1 MSTFNFD
8 PELLFRRR
16 RPRVVRSPR
25 YTRFRKI
32 ALIVLAVIVVL
43 VIVALALAQLRVN
56 FLYLSSL
63 GHSNVFW
70 TPLIA
75 QVVLFLIGLIITGGL
90 VGASVPFWAR
100 AIRGI
105 DALSG
110 RVTFWTGIAIAI
122 LAGIGGGAHLAGS
135 WQDVL
140 LFLHGHAFGATDPV
154 FHMDYGFFV
163 FTLPVIDAFAAMLW
177 GGVVVGFLGALAVV
191 GVALM
196 VIHAP
201 NELDVQLHPAKGMSA
216 DDALRIGTRHAGV
229 ALIGIFIMAAL
240 GAHFG
245 VYHLATE
252 SNSQYSFVGP
262 NATDLNV
269 LIPVLSA
276 LQWIA
281 LIFAV
286 ATGALLLRTSRRRP
300 TWGTVAW
307 MGGVLGGWL
316 VLAGAL
322 TSIPEAVYTATA
334 VNPNAE
340 QAQAKSIDN
349 YLTSSRYAW
358 GLEATATQAT
368 ATTPSSSPSVVDKPF
383 NTVESPILTTDLGA
397 DPTTLENIRVQDPT
411 QLPAVLN
418 QLDRTRSYQTFDNNV
433 TIDRYPNASGQET
446 EVMIGVREIAEG
458 DIPNSNFV
466 NDTFVYT
473 HGYGITAV
481 SVNQVGDEG
490 EPNILDGK
498 EPLQQVD
505 TTAPPALSFGA
516 TGSGN
521 TAGNPEIYCGEQ
533 TTQPVVVNS
542 KALEFNYPS
551 TPDAYIHAGPG
562 MAGFTINNPIDKL
575 ATSIAEFGGL
585 NLFLSNIPN
594 SQSEVLMNRTVDQ
607 RIQSI
612 APFLTVDSDPYIV
625 ADPQTDD
632 LMWIAD
638 AYVETGNFPESD
650 NVSGISYQRNAVKAV
665 VDARTCA
672 VTLYAVDMNEP
683 LTAAWNGIYP
693 GLLHPISQMPSVLVQ
708 HLRYPEDL
716 FSNQVKV
723 YAQVHVDEEGCG
735 VPGGV
740 CLPVSNPQVAS
751 DFFSKNDF
759 YSPSQGLQPDGT
771 VVTTT
776 PQYVELTLPG
786 SSAPEFV
793 LMQTFSPYQ
802 SGSGGQA
809 TNMTAWLAAESDYT
823 TTDHPPLVAVP
834 LGNNTNVRGP
844 YQFDNNSNTDPT
856 ISEERT
862 LVGQSGSQVYLGNVI
877 VLPFNDDSFLFVRP
891 FYVLP
896 NQASGVSFPQLRFVI
911 VGTQNSVAM
920 GTSLSAAIATLY
932 NVTTLPV
939 GLAPPTTT
947 APASPEATPVASP
960 GASPTP
966 TASPSASSPSGAYTS
981 QELLLITDL
990 VTQEANLK
998 ADYASGNL
1006 SAAGQAQAAI
1016 NADITQLDQL
1026 LTSGGVPL
1034 PTPTATPAGATPTPS
1049 P

>member
-32 ALIVLAVIVVL
+32 ALIVIAVIVVL
-43 VIVALALAQLRVN
+43 VIVALVLAQLRVN
-56 FLYLSSL
+56 YLYLSSL
-63 GHSNVFW
+63 GHTNVFW

-75 QVVLFLIGLIITGGL
+75 QVVLFLIGLVITGGL

-100 AIRGI
+100 AVRGI
-105 DALSG
+105 DALAG
-110 RVTFWTGIAIAI
+110 RITFWTGIAIAV

-140 LFLHGHAFGATDPV
+140 LFIHGHAFGATDPV

-163 FTLPVIDAFAAMLW
+163 FTLPVIDSFSALLW
-177 GGVVVGFLGALAVV
+177 GGAVIGLLGAIAVV
-191 GVALM
+191 CVALM

-201 NELDVQLHPAKGMSA
+201 DELDVQLHPAKGMSA

-229 ALIGIFIMAAL
+229 ALIGIFIMAGL

-252 SNSQYSFVGP
+252 QNSQYAFVGP

-281 LIFAV
+281 LVFAV
-286 ATGALLLRTSRRRP
+286 AIGAILVRRSRRRP

-307 MGGVLGGWL
+307 MGGLLGGWL
-316 VLAGAL
+316 VVAGAL
-322 TSIPEAVYTATA
+322 TIIPEAVYTATA

-358 GLEATATQAT
+358 GLETTGSQA
-368 ATTPSSSPSVVDKPF
+368 SVVDEPF
-383 NTVESPILTTDLGA
+383 KTVVSPTLTGDLAA
-397 DPTTLENIRVQDPT
+397 DPGTLANIRVQDPT

-418 QLDRTRSYQTFDNNV
+418 QVDRTRSYQTFDNV

-446 EVMIGVREIAEG
+446 EVMIGAREIAEG

-481 SVNQVGDEG
+481 SVSQVGAEG
-490 EPNILDGK
+490 EPDILDGK
-498 EPLQQVD
+498 EPLQQVGS
-505 TTAPPALSFGA
+505 TAPPALSFGA
-516 TGSGN
+516 TGDA

-533 TTQPVVVNS
+533 TSQPVVVNTNQ
-542 KALEFNYPS
+542 LEFNYPS
-551 TPDAYIHAGPG
+551 TPDAYIHAGTG

-575 ATSIAEFGGL
+575 ATSITEFGGL
-585 NLFLSNIPN
+585 NLFLSTLPN
-594 SQSEVLMNRTVDQ
+594 SQSVVLINRTIDQ

-638 AYVETGNFPESD
+638 AYVETGSFPESD

-665 VDARTCA
+665 INARTCA
-672 VTLYAVDMNEP
+672 VTLYAVDMSEP
-683 LTAAWNGIYP
+683 LTAAWSGIYP
-693 GLLHPISQMPSVLVQ
+693 GLLHPISQMPSFLVQ

-723 YAQVHVDEEGCG
+723 YAQVHVDDT
-735 VPGGV
+735 
-740 CLPVSNPQVAS
+740 LPVSNPQVAA
-751 DFFSKNDF
+751 DFFAKNDF

-786 SSAPEFV
+786 NPTPQFV

-809 TNMTAWLAAESDYT
+809 SNMTAWLAAESDYT

-920 GTSLSAAIATLY
+920 GTSLSSAIATLY
-932 NVTTLPV
+932 NVTTLPT
-939 GLAPPTTT
+939 GLAPPGTT
-947 APASPEATPVASP
+947 AAASPEATPVASP

-966 TASPSASSPSGAYTS
+966 TASPSVSPPAGGYTS
-981 QELLLITDL
+981 PELAIISDL
-990 VTQEANLK
+990 VTQEASLK

-1016 NADITQLDQL
+1016 NSDISQLEL
-1026 LTSGGVPL
+1026 LLAAGGVSL
-1034 PTPTATPAGATPTPS
+1034 PTPSVTPAAASPTPS

>member
-1 MSTFNFD
+1 VSTFNFD
-8 PELLFRRR
+8 PQLLFQRR
-16 RPRVVRSPR
+16 RPRVVRTPR

-32 ALIVLAVIVVL
+32 ALIVIAVIVVL
-43 VIVALALAQLRVN
+43 VVVALALAQLRVN
-56 FLYLSSL
+56 YLYLSSL

-75 QVVLFLIGLIITGGL
+75 QVILFLIGLVITGGL
-90 VGASVPFWAR
+90 VGLSVPFWTR
-100 AIRGI
+100 AVRGV
-105 DALSG
+105 DALAG
-110 RVTFWTGIAIAI
+110 RITFWSGIAIAV

-140 LFLHGHAFGATDPV
+140 LFIHGHAFGATDPV

-163 FTLPVIDAFAAMLW
+163 FTLPVIDSISALLW
-177 GGVVVGFLGALAVV
+177 GGAVLGLLGALAVV
-191 GVALM
+191 AVALL

-201 NELDVQLHPAKGMSA
+201 DELDVQLHPAKGMSA
-216 DDALRIGTRHAGV
+216 DDALRIGTLHAGV
-229 ALIGIFIMAAL
+229 ALVGILVLAAL

-269 LIPVLSA
+269 LIPVLTA

-281 LIFAV
+281 LVFAV
-286 ATGALLLRTSRRRP
+286 AVGAILVRRSRRRP

-307 MGGVLGGWL
+307 MGGLLGGWL

-322 TSIPEAVYTATA
+322 TIIPEAVYTATA

-340 QAQAKSIDN
+340 QAQAKSIDD

-358 GLEATATQAT
+358 GLEPTGSQA
-368 ATTPSSSPSVVDKPF
+368 SVVDKPF
-383 NTVESPILTTDLGA
+383 NSVVTPTLTGDLAA
-397 DPTTLENIRVQDPT
+397 DPGTLANIRVQDPT

-418 QLDRTRSYQTFDNNV
+418 QVDRTRSYQTFDNNV

-446 EVMIGVREIAEG
+446 EVMIGVREISEG

-466 NDTFVYT
+466 NNTFVYT

-481 SVNQVGDEG
+481 SVSQVGAEG
-490 EPNILDGK
+490 EPDILDGK
-498 EPLQQVD
+498 EPLQKVAAS
-505 TTAPPALSFGA
+505 APPALDFDG
-516 TGSGN
+516 TGGS
-521 TAGNPEIYCGEQ
+521 PEVYCGEQ
-533 TTQPVVVNS
+533 TSQPVVVNTNQ
-542 KALEFNYPS
+542 LEFNYPS
-551 TPDAYIHAGPG
+551 TPDAYIHAGTG

-575 ATSIAEFGGL
+575 ATSITEFGGL

-594 SQSEVLMNRTVDQ
+594 SQSMVLMNRTVDQ

-625 ADPQTDD
+625 ADPQTGD

-650 NVSGISYQRNAVKAV
+650 NVNGISYQRNAVKAV
-665 VDARTCA
+665 VNARTCA

-693 GLLHPISQMPSVLVQ
+693 GLLHPISQMPSFLVQ

-723 YAQVHVDEEGCG
+723 YAQVHVDDT
-735 VPGGV
+735 
-740 CLPVSNPQVAS
+740 LPVSNPQVAA
-751 DFFSKNDF
+751 DFFAKNDF
-759 YSPSQGLQPDGT
+759 YSASQGLQPDGT

-786 SSAPEFV
+786 NPSPQFV

-809 TNMTAWLAAESDYT
+809 SNMTAWLAAESDYT

-920 GTSLSAAIATLY
+920 GMSLSTAIATLY
-932 NVTTLPV
+932 NVTTLPA
-939 GLAPPTTT
+939 GLAPPGAT

-966 TASPSASSPSGAYTS
+966 TASPSVSAPAGGYTP
-981 QELLLITDL
+981 QELAIISDL

-1016 NADITQLDQL
+1016 NSDISQLEL
-1026 LTSGGVPL
+1026 LLAAGGVSL
-1034 PTPTATPAGATPTPS
+1034 PTPSATPAAASPTPS

>member
-1 MSTFNFD
+1 MSFNFD

-32 ALIVLAVIVVL
+32 ALIVVAVIVVL

-56 FLYLSSL
+56 YLYLSSL
-63 GHSNVFW
+63 GHTNVFW

-75 QVVLFLIGLIITGGL
+75 QVVLFLIGLVITGGL

-100 AIRGI
+100 AVRGI
-105 DALSG
+105 DALAG
-110 RVTFWTGIAIAI
+110 RVTFWAGIAIAV

-140 LFLHGHAFGATDPV
+140 LFIHGHAFGATDPV

-163 FTLPVIDAFAAMLW
+163 FTLPVIDSIVAMLW
-177 GGVVVGFLGALAVV
+177 GGVIVGFLGAIAVV

-201 NELDVQLHPAKGMSA
+201 DELDVQLHPAKGMSA

-245 VYHLATE
+245 AYHLATE
-252 SNSQYSFVGP
+252 QNPQYSFVGP
-262 NATDLNV
+262 NASDLNV
-269 LIPVLSA
+269 LIPVLGA
-276 LQWIA
+276 LQVIA
-281 LIFAV
+281 LIFAI
-286 ATGALLLRTSRRRP
+286 ATGALLIRRSRRRP

-307 MGGVLGGWL
+307 MGGLLGGWL

-322 TSIPEAVYTATA
+322 TIIPEAVYTATA

-358 GLEATATQAT
+358 GLEATGST
-368 ATTPSSSPSVVDKPF
+368 PSVVNTPF
-383 NTVESPILTTDLGA
+383 KTVVSPTLTGDLAA
-397 DPTTLENIRVQDPT
+397 DPGTLANIRVQDPT

-418 QLDRTRSYQTFDNNV
+418 QVDRTRSYQTFDNV
-433 TIDRYPNASGQET
+433 AIDRYPNASGQET
-446 EVMIGVREIAEG
+446 EVMIGAREISDS

-481 SVNQVGDEG
+481 SVNQIGAEG
-490 EPNILDGK
+490 EPDILDGK

-505 TTAPPALSFGA
+505 SSAPPALDFDG
-516 TGSGN
+516 TG
-521 TAGNPEIYCGEQ
+521 GNPEIYCGEQ
-533 TTQPVVVNS
+533 TKQPVVVNTNQ
-542 KALEFNYPS
+542 LEFNYPS
-551 TPDAYIHAGPG
+551 TPDAYIHAGTG

-575 ATSIAEFGGL
+575 ATSITEFGGL
-585 NLFLSNIPN
+585 NLFLSTLPN
-594 SQSEVLMNRTVDQ
+594 SQSVVLINRTIDQ

-625 ADPQTDD
+625 ADTQTGD
-632 LMWIAD
+632 LVWIAD
-638 AYVETGNFPESD
+638 AYVETGSFPESD
-650 NVSGISYQRNAVKAV
+650 NVSGTSYQRNAVKAV
-665 VDARTCA
+665 IDARTCA

-683 LTAAWNGIYP
+683 LTAAWSGIYP
-693 GLLHPISQMPSVLVQ
+693 GLLHPISQMPSFLVQ

-723 YAQVHVDEEGCG
+723 YAQVHVDDT
-735 VPGGV
+735 
-740 CLPVSNPQVAS
+740 LPVSNPQVAA
-751 DFFSKNDF
+751 DFFAKNDF

-786 SSAPEFV
+786 NPTPQFV
-793 LMQTFSPYQ
+793 LMETFSPYQ

-809 TNMTAWLAAESDYT
+809 SNMTAWLAAESDYT

-932 NVTTLPV
+932 NVTTLPT
-939 GLAPPTTT
+939 GLAPPGTT

-966 TASPSASSPSGAYTS
+966 TASPSVSPPAGGYTS
-981 QELLLITDL
+981 QELAIISGL

-1016 NADITQLDQL
+1016 NSDISQLEL
-1026 LTSGGVPL
+1026 LLAAGGVSL
-1034 PTPTATPAGATPTPS
+1034 PTPSVTPAAASPTPS

>member
-32 ALIVLAVIVVL
+32 ALIVIAVIVVL
-43 VIVALALAQLRVN
+43 VIVVFVLAQLRVN
-56 FLYLSSL
+56 YLYLSSL
-63 GHSNVFW
+63 GHTNVFW

-75 QVVLFLIGLIITGGL
+75 QVVLFLIGLVITGGL

-100 AIRGI
+100 AVRGI
-105 DALSG
+105 DALAG
-110 RVTFWTGIAIAI
+110 RITFWTGIAIAV

-140 LFLHGHAFGATDPV
+140 LFIHGHAFGATDPV

-163 FTLPVIDAFAAMLW
+163 FTLPVIDSFSALLW
-177 GGVVVGFLGALAVV
+177 GGAVIGLLGAIAVV
-191 GVALM
+191 CVALM

-201 NELDVQLHPAKGMSA
+201 DELDVQLHPAKGMSA

-229 ALIGIFIMAAL
+229 ALIGIFIMAGL

-252 SNSQYSFVGP
+252 QNSQYAFVGP

-281 LIFAV
+281 LVFAV
-286 ATGALLLRTSRRRP
+286 AIGAILVRRSRRRP

-307 MGGVLGGWL
+307 MGGLLGGWL
-316 VLAGAL
+316 VVAGAL
-322 TSIPEAVYTATA
+322 TIIPEAVYTATA

-358 GLEATATQAT
+358 GLETTGSQA
-368 ATTPSSSPSVVDKPF
+368 SVVDEPF
-383 NTVESPILTTDLGA
+383 KTVVSPTLTGDLAA
-397 DPTTLENIRVQDPT
+397 DPGTLANIRVQDPT

-418 QLDRTRSYQTFDNNV
+418 QVDRTRSYQTFDNV

-446 EVMIGVREIAEG
+446 EVMIGAREIAEG

-481 SVNQVGDEG
+481 SVSQVGAEG
-490 EPNILDGK
+490 EPDILDGK

-505 TTAPPALSFGA
+505 STAPPALSFGA
-516 TGSGN
+516 TGGA

-533 TTQPVVVNS
+533 TTQPVVVNTNQ
-542 KALEFNYPS
+542 LEFNYPS
-551 TPDAYIHAGPG
+551 TPDAYIHAGTG

-575 ATSIAEFGGL
+575 ATSITEFGGL
-585 NLFLSNIPN
+585 NLFLSTLPN
-594 SQSEVLMNRTVDQ
+594 SQSVVLINRTIDQ

-638 AYVETGNFPESD
+638 AYVETGSFPESD

-665 VDARTCA
+665 INARTCA
-672 VTLYAVDMNEP
+672 VTLYAVDMSEP
-683 LTAAWNGIYP
+683 LTAAWSSIYP
-693 GLLHPISQMPSVLVQ
+693 GLLHPISQMPSFLVQ

-723 YAQVHVDEEGCG
+723 YAQVHVDDT
-735 VPGGV
+735 
-740 CLPVSNPQVAS
+740 LPVSNPQVAA
-751 DFFSKNDF
+751 DFFAKNDF
-759 YSPSQGLQPDGT
+759 YTPSQGLQPDGT

-786 SSAPEFV
+786 NPTPQFV
-793 LMQTFSPYQ
+793 LMQAFSPYQ

-809 TNMTAWLAAESDYT
+809 SNMTAWLAAESDYT

-920 GTSLSAAIATLY
+920 GTSLSSAIATLY
-932 NVTTLPV
+932 NVTTLPT
-939 GLAPPTTT
+939 GLAPPGTT
-947 APASPEATPVASP
+947 AAASPEATPVASP

-966 TASPSASSPSGAYTS
+966 TASPSVSPPAGGYTS
-981 QELLLITDL
+981 QELAIISDL

-1016 NADITQLDQL
+1016 NSDISQLEL
-1026 LTSGGVPL
+1026 LLAAGGVSL
-1034 PTPTATPAGATPTPS
+1034 PTPSVTPAAASPTPS

>member
-32 ALIVLAVIVVL
+32 ALIVIAVIVVL
-43 VIVALALAQLRVN
+43 VIVAFALAQLRVN
-56 FLYLSSL
+56 YLYLSSL
-63 GHSNVFW
+63 GHTNVFW

-75 QVVLFLIGLIITGGL
+75 HVVLFLIGLVITGGL
-90 VGASVPFWAR
+90 VGASVPFWTR
-100 AIRGI
+100 AVRGI
-105 DALSG
+105 DALAG
-110 RVTFWTGIAIAI
+110 RITFWAGIAIAV

-140 LFLHGHAFGATDPV
+140 LFIHGHAFGATDPV

-163 FTLPVIDAFAAMLW
+163 FTLPVIDSFSALLW
-177 GGVVVGFLGALAVV
+177 GGAVV
-191 GVALM
+191 GLLGAIAVVCVALM

-201 NELDVQLHPAKGMSA
+201 DELDVQLHPAKGMSV

-229 ALIGIFIMAAL
+229 ALIGIFIMAGL

-252 SNSQYSFVGP
+252 SNSQYAFVGP

-269 LIPVLSA
+269 LIPVLGA

-281 LIFAV
+281 LAFAV
-286 ATGALLLRTSRRRP
+286 AIGALLVRTSRRRP

-316 VLAGAL
+316 VVAGAL
-322 TSIPEAVYTATA
+322 TIIPEAVYTATA

-358 GLEATATQAT
+358 GLETTGGQA
-368 ATTPSSSPSVVDKPF
+368 SVVDQPF
-383 NTVESPILTTDLGA
+383 KTVVSPTLTGDLAA
-397 DPTTLENIRVQDPT
+397 DPGTLANIRVQDPT

-418 QLDRTRSYQTFDNNV
+418 QVDRTRSYQTFDNV

-446 EVMIGVREIAEG
+446 EVMIGAREISDS

-466 NDTFVYT
+466 NNTFVYT

-481 SVNQVGDEG
+481 SVNQIGAEG
-490 EPNILDGK
+490 EPDILDGK

-505 TTAPPALSFGA
+505 ASAPPALDFNG
-516 TGSGN
+516 TG
-521 TAGNPEIYCGEQ
+521 GNPEIYCGEQ
-533 TTQPVVVNS
+533 TKQPVVVNTNQ
-542 KALEFNYPS
+542 LEFNYPS
-551 TPDAYIHAGPG
+551 TPDAYMHAGTG

-575 ATSIAEFGGL
+575 ATSITEFGGL
-585 NLFLSNIPN
+585 NLFLSTLPN
-594 SQSEVLMNRTVDQ
+594 SQSMVLINRTIDQ

-638 AYVETGNFPESD
+638 AYVETGSFPESD
-650 NVSGISYQRNAVKAV
+650 NINGISYQRNAVKAV
-665 VDARTCA
+665 IDARTCA

-683 LTAAWNGIYP
+683 LTAAWSGIYP
-693 GLLHPISQMPSVLVQ
+693 GLLHPISQMSSFLTQ

-723 YAQVHVDEEGCG
+723 YAQVHVDDT
-735 VPGGV
+735 
-740 CLPVSNPQVAS
+740 LPVSNPQVAA
-751 DFFSKNDF
+751 DFFAKNDF

-786 SSAPEFV
+786 NPTPQFV

-809 TNMTAWLAAESDYT
+809 SNMTAWLAAESDYT

-932 NVTTLPV
+932 NVTTLPT
-939 GLAPPTTT
+939 GLAPPGTT

-960 GASPTP
+960 GASPNP
-966 TASPSASSPSGAYTS
+966 TASPSASAPAGGYTA
-981 QELLLITDL
+981 QELAIISDL

-1016 NADITQLDQL
+1016 NSDISQLEL
-1026 LTSGGVPL
+1026 LLAAGGVSL
-1034 PTPTATPAGATPTPS
+1034 PTPSGTPAASPTPS

>member
-1 MSTFNFD
+1 VSSFNFD
-8 PELLFRRR
+8 PEVLFRRR

-25 YTRFRKI
+25 FTRIRKI
-32 ALIVLAVIVVL
+32 LLIVLAVIVVL
-43 VIVALALAQLRVN
+43 VIVALALMSLRVK

-75 QVVLFLIGLIITGGL
+75 QVVLFLIGLVLTGAL
-90 VGASVPFWAR
+90 VGVSVPFWAR
-100 AIRGI
+100 AVSAI
-105 DALSG
+105 DARAG
-110 RVTFWTGIAIAI
+110 RITFWVGVAIAV
-122 LAGIGGGAHLAGS
+122 LAGIGGGSHLAGE

-154 FHMDYGFFV
+154 FHMDYGFYV
-163 FTLPVIDAFAAMLW
+163 FTLPVIDGVSALLW
-177 GGVVVGFLGALAVV
+177 GAAVLGLLGAGAVV
-191 GVALM
+191 AVSLTI
-196 VIHAP
+196 IHAP
-201 NELDVQLHPAKGMSA
+201 EEIDVQLHPAAGKSV
-216 DDALRIGTRHAGV
+216 DDALRIGILHVGA
-229 ALIGIFIMAAL
+229 ALSAIFVLAAL
-240 GAHFG
+240 GAHFSI
-245 VYHLATE
+245 YHLATE

-269 LIPVLSA
+269 LIPVLTA
-276 LQWIA
+276 LQVIA
-281 LIFAV
+281 LLFA
-286 ATGALLLRTSRRRP
+286 AGTIALLVRRSRRRP
-300 TWGTVAW
+300 TWRTVAW
-307 MGGVLGGWL
+307 LGGLLGGWL

-322 TSIPEAVYTATA
+322 TSIPEAVYTAA
-334 VNPNAE
+334 SVNPNAE
-340 QAQAKSIDN
+340 SAQAKSIDN
-349 YLTSSRYAW
+349 YLSASRYAW
-358 GLEATATQAT
+358 DLQ
-368 ATTPSSSPSVVDKPF
+368 TTGSQPSVVNQPF
-383 NTVESPILTTDLGA
+383 KTVTTPTLNGDLAA
-397 DPTTLENIRVQDPT
+397 DPGTLANVRVQDPT

-418 QLDRTRSYQTFDNNV
+418 QLDRTRAYQTFDNNI

-446 EVMIGVREIAEG
+446 EVMVGVREIAEG

-533 TTQPVVVNS
+533 TTQPVVVNTNQ
-542 KALEFNYPS
+542 LEFNYPS
-551 TPDAYIHAGPG
+551 TPDAYIHAGAG

-776 PQYVELTLPG
+776 PPYVELTLPG

>member
-32 ALIVLAVIVVL
+32 ALIVIAVIVVL

-56 FLYLSSL
+56 YLYLSSL
-63 GHSNVFW
+63 GHTNVFW

-75 QVVLFLIGLIITGGL
+75 QVVLFLIGLVITGGL

-100 AIRGI
+100 AVRGI

-110 RVTFWTGIAIAI
+110 RITFWTGIAIAV

-140 LFLHGHAFGATDPV
+140 LFIHGHAFGATDPV

-163 FTLPVIDAFAAMLW
+163 FTLPVIDSFSALLW
-177 GGVVVGFLGALAVV
+177 GGAVIGLLGAIAVV
-191 GVALM
+191 CVALM

-201 NELDVQLHPAKGMSA
+201 DELDVQLHPVKGMSA

-229 ALIGIFIMAAL
+229 ALIGIFIMAGL

-252 SNSQYSFVGP
+252 QNSQYAFVGP

-281 LIFAV
+281 LVFAV
-286 ATGALLLRTSRRRP
+286 AIGAILVRRSRRRP

-307 MGGVLGGWL
+307 MGGLLGGWL
-316 VLAGAL
+316 VVAGAL
-322 TSIPEAVYTATA
+322 TIIPEAVYTATA

-358 GLEATATQAT
+358 GLETTGSQA
-368 ATTPSSSPSVVDKPF
+368 SVVDQPF
-383 NTVESPILTTDLGA
+383 KTVVSPTLTGDLAA
-397 DPTTLENIRVQDPT
+397 DPGTLANIRVQDPT

-418 QLDRTRSYQTFDNNV
+418 QVDRTRSYQTFDNV

-446 EVMIGVREIAEG
+446 EVMIGAREIADS

-481 SVNQVGDEG
+481 SVNQIGAEG
-490 EPNILDGK
+490 EPDILDGK

-505 TTAPPALSFGA
+505 STAPPALSFGA
-516 TGSGN
+516 TGGA

-533 TTQPVVVNS
+533 TTQPVVVNTNQ
-542 KALEFNYPS
+542 LEFNYPS
-551 TPDAYIHAGPG
+551 TPDAYIHAGTG

-575 ATSIAEFGGL
+575 ATSITEFGGL
-585 NLFLSNIPN
+585 NLFLSTLPN
-594 SQSEVLMNRTVDQ
+594 SQSVVLINRTIDQ

-638 AYVETGNFPESD
+638 AYVETGSFPESD

-665 VDARTCA
+665 IDARTCA

-683 LTAAWNGIYP
+683 LTAAWSGIYP

-708 HLRYPEDL
+708 HLRYPENL

-723 YAQVHVDEEGCG
+723 YAQVHVDDT
-735 VPGGV
+735 
-740 CLPVSNPQVAS
+740 LPVSNPQVAA
-751 DFFSKNDF
+751 DFFAKNDF

-786 SSAPEFV
+786 NPTPQFV

-809 TNMTAWLAAESDYT
+809 SNMTAWLAAESDYT

-920 GTSLSAAIATLY
+920 GTSLSSAIATLY
-932 NVTTLPV
+932 NVTTLPT
-939 GLAPPTTT
+939 GLAPPGTT
-947 APASPEATPVASP
+947 AAASPEATPVASP

-966 TASPSASSPSGAYTS
+966 TASPSVSPPAGGYTS
-981 QELLLITDL
+981 QELAIISDL

-1016 NADITQLDQL
+1016 NSDISQLEL
-1026 LTSGGVPL
+1026 LLAAGGVSL
-1034 PTPTATPAGATPTPS
+1034 PTPSGTPAASPTPS

>member
-32 ALIVLAVIVVL
+32 ALIVIAVIVVL
-43 VIVALALAQLRVN
+43 VIAAFALAQLRVN

-63 GHSNVFW
+63 GHTNVFW

-75 QVVLFLIGLIITGGL
+75 HVVLFLIGLVITGGL
-90 VGASVPFWAR
+90 VGASVPFWTR
-100 AIRGI
+100 AVRGI
-105 DALSG
+105 DALAG
-110 RVTFWTGIAIAI
+110 RITFWAGIAIAV
-122 LAGIGGGAHLAGS
+122 LAGIAGGAHLAGS

-140 LFLHGHAFGATDPV
+140 LFIHGHAFGATDPV

-163 FTLPVIDAFAAMLW
+163 FTLPVINSFSALLW
-177 GGVVVGFLGALAVV
+177 GGAVV
-191 GVALM
+191 GLLGAIAVVCVALM

-201 NELDVQLHPAKGMSA
+201 DELDVQLHPAKGMSV

-245 VYHLATE
+245 AYHLATE
-252 SNSQYSFVGP
+252 QNSQYAFVGP

-269 LIPVLSA
+269 LIPVLGA

-281 LIFAV
+281 LVFAV
-286 ATGALLLRTSRRRP
+286 AIGALLVRRSRRRP

-316 VLAGAL
+316 VVAGAL
-322 TSIPEAVYTATA
+322 TIIPEAVYTATA

-358 GLEATATQAT
+358 GLE
-368 ATTPSSSPSVVDKPF
+368 TTGSQPSVVDEPF
-383 NTVESPILTTDLGA
+383 KSVVTPTLTGDLAA
-397 DPTTLENIRVQDPT
+397 DPGTLANIRVQDPT

-418 QLDRTRSYQTFDNNV
+418 QVDRTRSYQTFDNNV
-433 TIDRYPNASGQET
+433 TIDRYPDASGQQT
-446 EVMIGVREIAEG
+446 EVMIGVREISEG
-458 DIPNSNFV
+458 DIPQSNFF

-481 SVNQVGDEG
+481 SVNQIGAEG

-505 TTAPPALSFGA
+505 SSAPPALDFDG
-516 TGSGN
+516 TG
-521 TAGNPEIYCGEQ
+521 GNPEIYCGEQ
-533 TTQPVVVNS
+533 TTQPVVVNT

-551 TPDAYIHAGPG
+551 TSDAYIHAGND

-575 ATSIAEFGGL
+575 ATSISEFGGL
-585 NLFLSNIPN
+585 NLFLSDQLN
-594 SQSEVLMNRTVDQ
+594 SQSEVLMNRTVDE

-625 ADPQTDD
+625 VDPDTGD

-638 AYVETGNFPESD
+638 AYVETGAFPEFD

-665 VDARTCA
+665 VNARTCA
-672 VTLYAVDMNEP
+672 VTLYAVDLQEP
-683 LTAAWNGIYP
+683 LTAAWSGIYP
-693 GLLHPISQMPSVLVQ
+693 GLLHPISQMPSFLVQ

-723 YAQVHVDEEGCG
+723 YAQVHVDSQ
-735 VPGGV
+735 
-740 CLPVSNPQVAS
+740 LPISNPQVAA
-751 DFFSKNDF
+751 DFFAKNDF

-786 SSAPEFV
+786 NPTPQFV

-809 TNMTAWLAAESDYT
+809 SNMTAWLAAESDYT
-823 TTDHPPLVAVP
+823 TTDHPQLVAVP

-856 ISEERT
+856 ISQQRT
-862 LVGQSGSQVYLGNVI
+862 LLGASGSQVVLGNVI

-896 NQASGVSFPQLRFVI
+896 NQSSGVSFPQLRYVI

-932 NVTTLPV
+932 NVTTLPT
-939 GLAPPTTT
+939 GLAPPGTT

-960 GASPTP
+960 GASPNP
-966 TASPSASSPSGAYTS
+966 TASPSASAPAGGYTA
-981 QELLLITDL
+981 QELAIISDL

-1016 NADITQLDQL
+1016 NSDISQLEL
-1026 LTSGGVPL
+1026 LLAAGGVSL
-1034 PTPTATPAGATPTPS
+1034 PTPSVTASPTPS

>member
-32 ALIVLAVIVVL
+32 ALIVIAVIVVL
-43 VIVALALAQLRVN
+43 VIVAFALAQLRVN
-56 FLYLSSL
+56 YLYLSSL
-63 GHSNVFW
+63 GHTNVFW

-75 QVVLFLIGLIITGGL
+75 HVVLFLIGLVITGGL
-90 VGASVPFWAR
+90 VGASVPFWTR
-100 AIRGI
+100 AVRGI
-105 DALSG
+105 DALAG
-110 RVTFWTGIAIAI
+110 RITFWAGIAIAV

-140 LFLHGHAFGATDPV
+140 LFIHGHAFGATDPV

-163 FTLPVIDAFAAMLW
+163 FTLPVIDSFSALLW
-177 GGVVVGFLGALAVV
+177 GGAVV
-191 GVALM
+191 GLLGAIAVVCVALM

-201 NELDVQLHPAKGMSA
+201 DELDVQLHPAKGMSV

-229 ALIGIFIMAAL
+229 ALIGIFIMAGL

-252 SNSQYSFVGP
+252 SNSQYAFVGP

-269 LIPVLSA
+269 LIPVLGA

-281 LIFAV
+281 LAFAV
-286 ATGALLLRTSRRRP
+286 AIGALLVRTSRRRP

-316 VLAGAL
+316 VVAGAL
-322 TSIPEAVYTATA
+322 TIIPEAVYTATA

-358 GLEATATQAT
+358 GLETTGGQA
-368 ATTPSSSPSVVDKPF
+368 SVVDQPF
-383 NTVESPILTTDLGA
+383 KTVVSPTLTGDLAA
-397 DPTTLENIRVQDPT
+397 DPGTLANIRVQDPT

-418 QLDRTRSYQTFDNNV
+418 QVDRTRSYQTFDNV

-446 EVMIGVREIAEG
+446 EVMIGAREISDS

-466 NDTFVYT
+466 NNTFVYT

-481 SVNQVGDEG
+481 SVNQIGAEG
-490 EPNILDGK
+490 EPDILDGK

-505 TTAPPALSFGA
+505 ASAPPALDFNG
-516 TGSGN
+516 TG
-521 TAGNPEIYCGEQ
+521 GNPEIYCGEQ
-533 TTQPVVVNS
+533 TKQPVVVNTNQ
-542 KALEFNYPS
+542 LEFNYPS
-551 TPDAYIHAGPG
+551 TPDAYMHAGTG

-575 ATSIAEFGGL
+575 ATSITEFGGL
-585 NLFLSNIPN
+585 NLFLSDIPN
-594 SQSEVLMNRTVDQ
+594 SQSTVLINRTIDQ

-638 AYVETGNFPESD
+638 AYVETGSFPESD
-650 NVSGISYQRNAVKAV
+650 NINGISYQRNAVKAV
-665 VDARTCA
+665 IDARTCA

-683 LTAAWNGIYP
+683 LTAAWSGIYP
-693 GLLHPISQMPSVLVQ
+693 GLLHPISQMSSFLPQ

-723 YAQVHVDEEGCG
+723 YAQVHVDDT
-735 VPGGV
+735 
-740 CLPVSNPQVAS
+740 LPVSNPQVAA

-786 SSAPEFV
+786 NPTPQFV

-809 TNMTAWLAAESDYT
+809 SNMTAWLAAESDYT

-932 NVTTLPV
+932 NVTTLPS
-939 GLAPPTTT
+939 GLAPPGST

-960 GASPTP
+960 GASPNP
-966 TASPSASSPSGAYTS
+966 TARPSASAPAGGYTA
-981 QELLLITDL
+981 QELAIISDL

-1016 NADITQLDQL
+1016 NSDISQLEL
-1026 LTSGGVPL
+1026 LLAAGGVSL
-1034 PTPTATPAGATPTPS
+1034 PTPSVTASPTPS

>member
-1 MSTFNFD
+1 MSFNFD

-32 ALIVLAVIVVL
+32 ALIVVIVIVVL

-56 FLYLSSL
+56 YLYLSSL

-75 QVVLFLIGLIITGGL
+75 QVILFLIGLVITGGL
-90 VGASVPFWAR
+90 VGLSVPFWTR
-100 AIRGI
+100 AVRGV
-105 DALSG
+105 DALAG
-110 RVTFWTGIAIAI
+110 RITFWSGIAIAV

-140 LFLHGHAFGATDPV
+140 LFIHGHAFGATDPV

-163 FTLPVIDAFAAMLW
+163 FTLPVIDSVSALLW
-177 GGVVVGFLGALAVV
+177 GGAVLGLLGALAVV
-191 GVALM
+191 AVALL

-201 NELDVQLHPAKGMSA
+201 DELDVQLHPAKGMSA
-216 DDALRIGTRHAGV
+216 DDALRIGTLHAGV
-229 ALIGIFIMAAL
+229 ALVGILVLAAL

-269 LIPVLSA
+269 LIPVLTA

-281 LIFAV
+281 LVFAV
-286 ATGALLLRTSRRRP
+286 AVGAILVRRSRRRP

-307 MGGVLGGWL
+307 MGGLLGGWL

-322 TSIPEAVYTATA
+322 TIIPEAVYTATA

-340 QAQAKSIDN
+340 QAQAKSIGD

-358 GLEATATQAT
+358 GLE
-368 ATTPSSSPSVVDKPF
+368 TTGSQSDVVNKPF
-383 NTVESPILTTDLGA
+383 KTVVTPTLSGDLAA
-397 DPTTLENIRVQDPT
+397 DPGTLANIRVLDPT

-418 QLDRTRSYQTFDNNV
+418 QVDRTRAYQTFDNNV
-433 TIDRYPNASGQET
+433 TIDRYPNGSGQET
-446 EVMIGVREIAEG
+446 EVMVGVREISEG

-466 NDTFVYT
+466 NNAFVYT

-481 SVNQVGDEG
+481 SVNEIGPEG

-505 TTAPPALSFGA
+505 SSAPPALDFDG
-516 TGSGN
+516 TGGS
-521 TAGNPEIYCGEQ
+521 PEVYCGEQ
-533 TTQPVVVNS
+533 TSQPVVVNTNQ
-542 KALEFNYPS
+542 LEFNYPS
-551 TPDAYIHAGPG
+551 TPDAYIHAGTG

-575 ATSIAEFGGL
+575 ATSITEFGGL

-594 SQSEVLMNRTVDQ
+594 SQSAVLINRTIDQ

-625 ADPQTDD
+625 ADPQTGD

-638 AYVETGNFPESD
+638 AYVETGSFPESD
-650 NVSGISYQRNAVKAV
+650 NVNGISYQRNAVKAV
-665 VDARTCA
+665 VNARTCA

-693 GLLHPISQMPSVLVQ
+693 GLLHPLSQMPSFLVQ

-723 YAQVHVDEEGCG
+723 YAQVHVDDT
-735 VPGGV
+735 
-740 CLPVSNPQVAS
+740 LPVSNPQVAA
-751 DFFSKNDF
+751 DFFAKNDF
-759 YSPSQGLQPDGT
+759 YSLAQGLQPDGT
-771 VVTTT
+771 PVTTT
-776 PQYVELTLPG
+776 PQYLELTLPG
-786 SSAPEFV
+786 NPAPQFV
-793 LMQTFSPYQ
+793 LMQTFSPYT

-809 TNMTAWLAAESDYT
+809 SNMTAWLAAESDYS

-844 YQFDNNSNTDPT
+844 YQFDNNSNTDPA
-856 ISEERT
+856 ISQQRT
-862 LVGQSGSQVYLGNVI
+862 LLGESGSQVVLGNVI

-896 NQASGVSFPQLRFVI
+896 NQSSGVSFPQLRYVI
-911 VGTQNSVAM
+911 VGTQNSVAL
-920 GTSLSAAIATLY
+920 G
-932 NVTTLPV
+932 TTLPTALEALYSTTTLPA
-939 GLAPPTTT
+939 GLTPTTT
-947 APASPEATPVASP
+947 SPSPSPSPGATPTPTASP
-960 GASPTP
+960 GASPPAGGYTP
-966 TASPSASSPSGAYTS
+966 
-981 QELLLITDL
+981 QELTIISDL

-1016 NADITQLDQL
+1016 NSDISQLEL
-1026 LTSGGVPL
+1026 LLAAGGVSL
-1034 PTPTATPAGATPTPS
+1034 PTPSATPAAASPTPS

>member
-1 MSTFNFD
+1 VSTFNFD

-481 SVNQVGDEG
+481 SVSQVGAEG
-490 EPNILDGK
+490 EPEILDGK
-498 EPLQQVD
+498 QPLQQVATD
-505 TTAPPALSFGA
+505 APPAISA
-516 TGSGN
+516 VS
-521 TAGNPEIYCGEQ
+521 NPELYCGEQ
-533 TTQPVVVNS
+533 TTQPVVVNTNQ
-542 KALEFNYPS
+542 LEFNYPS

-585 NLFLSNIPN
+585 NLFLSDIPN
-594 SQSEVLMNRTVDQ
+594 SQSEVLINRTVDQ
-607 RIQSI
+607 RIESI

-625 ADPQTDD
+625 ADPQTGD

-650 NVSGISYQRNAVKAV
+650 NVNGISYQRNAVKAV

-672 VTLYAVDMNEP
+672 VTLYAVDLQEP

-693 GLLHPISQMPSVLVQ
+693 GLLHPISQMPSFLVQ
-708 HLRYPEDL
+708 HLRYPENL

-723 YAQVHVDEEGCG
+723 YAQVQVDAQGCG
-735 VPGGV
+735 VANGV
-740 CLPVSNPQVAS
+740 CLPVSSPQVAA

-759 YSPSQGLQPDGT
+759 YTPSQGLQPDGT

-786 SSAPEFV
+786 SSTPEFV

-809 TNMTAWLAAESDYT
+809 TNMTAWLAAESDYA
-823 TTDHPPLVAVP
+823 TTDHPPLVAVS

-877 VLPFNDDSFLFVRP
+877 VLPFNDESFLFVRP

-911 VGTQNSVAM
+911 VGTQSSVAM
-920 GTSLSAAIATLY
+920 GTSLSNAIATLY
-932 NVTTLPV
+932 NVTTLPT
-939 GLAPPTTT
+939 GLAPPSTT
-947 APASPEATPVASP
+947 APASPGATPTPSP

-966 TASPSASSPSGAYTS
+966 TASPSVGVPSGGYTS
-981 QELLLITDL
+981 QELAVISDL

-1016 NADITQLDQL
+1016 NADISTLDQL
-1026 LTSGGVPL
+1026 LTSGGVTL
-1034 PTPTATPAGATPTPS
+1034 PTPTATPGTASPTPL

>member
-1 MSTFNFD
+1 VSFNFD

-32 ALIVLAVIVVL
+32 ALIVVAVIVVL

-56 FLYLSSL
+56 YLYLSSL
-63 GHSNVFW
+63 GHTNVFW

-75 QVVLFLIGLIITGGL
+75 QVVLFLIGLVITGGL

-100 AIRGI
+100 AVRGI
-105 DALSG
+105 DALAG
-110 RVTFWTGIAIAI
+110 RVTFWAGIAIAV

-140 LFLHGHAFGATDPV
+140 LFIHGHAFGATDPV

-163 FTLPVIDAFAAMLW
+163 FTLPVIDSIVAMLW
-177 GGVVVGFLGALAVV
+177 GGVIVGFLGAIAVV

-201 NELDVQLHPAKGMSA
+201 DELDVQLHPAKGMSA

-229 ALIGIFIMAAL
+229 ALIGIFIMAGL

-252 SNSQYSFVGP
+252 HNSQYAFVGP

-281 LIFAV
+281 LVFAV
-286 ATGALLLRTSRRRP
+286 AIGAILVRRSRRRP

-307 MGGVLGGWL
+307 MGGLLGGWL

-322 TSIPEAVYTATA
+322 TIIPEAVYTATA

-340 QAQAKSIDN
+340 QAQAKSIDD

-358 GLEATATQAT
+358 GLE
-368 ATTPSSSPSVVDKPF
+368 TTGSQPSVVDKPF
-383 NTVESPILTTDLGA
+383 KTVVSPNLTQDLGA
-397 DPTTLENIRVQDPT
+397 DPGTLENIRVLDPT

-418 QLDRTRSYQTFDNNV
+418 QVDRTRSYQTFDNNV

-446 EVMIGVREIAEG
+446 EVMIGVREIAEA
-458 DIPNSNFV
+458 DIPQNNFV

-481 SVNQVGDEG
+481 SVNEIGAEG

-498 EPLQQVD
+498 EPLQQVAS
-505 TTAPPALSFGA
+505 TAPPALSFDA
-516 TGSGN
+516 TGNS

-533 TTQPVVVNS
+533 TSQPVVVNTTQ
-542 KALEFNYPS
+542 LEFNYPS
-551 TPDAYIHAGPG
+551 TSDAYIHAGTG

-585 NLFLSNIPN
+585 NLFLSNLPN
-594 SQSEVLMNRTVDQ
+594 SQSEVLINRTVDQ
-607 RIQSI
+607 RIESI

-625 ADPQTDD
+625 ADPQTGD

-650 NVSGISYQRNAVKAV
+650 NVNGISYQRNAVKAV
-665 VDARTCA
+665 VNARTCA

-693 GLLHPISQMPSVLVQ
+693 GLLHPISQMPSFLVQ

-723 YAQVHVDEEGCG
+723 YAQVHVDGQ
-735 VPGGV
+735 
-740 CLPVSNPQVAS
+740 LPVNNPRVAA
-751 DFFSKNDF
+751 DFFAKNDF
-759 YSPSQGLQPDGT
+759 YSLAQGLQPDGT

-786 SSAPEFV
+786 NPTPQFV
-793 LMQTFSPYQ
+793 LMETFSPYQ

-809 TNMTAWLAAESDYT
+809 SNMTAWLAAESDYT

-856 ISEERT
+856 ISQQRT
-862 LVGQSGSQVYLGNVI
+862 LLGVSGSQVVLGNVI

-896 NQASGVSFPQLRFVI
+896 NQSSGVSFPQLRYVI

-932 NVTTLPV
+932 DVTTLPT
-939 GLAPPTTT
+939 GLAPPSST
-947 APASPEATPVASP
+947 APASPEATPTPSP

-966 TASPSASSPSGAYTS
+966 TASPSVSPSAGGYTS
-981 QELLLITDL
+981 QELAIISDL
-990 VTQEANLK
+990 VTQEVNLK

-1016 NADITQLDQL
+1016 NSDISQLEL
-1026 LTSGGVPL
+1026 LLAAGGVSL
-1034 PTPTATPAGATPTPS
+1034 PTPSVTPAAASPTPTP
-1049 P
+1049 

>member
-1 MSTFNFD
+1 VSFNFD

-32 ALIVLAVIVVL
+32 ALIVVAVIVVL

-56 FLYLSSL
+56 YLYLSSL

-75 QVVLFLIGLIITGGL
+75 QVILFLIGLVITGGL
-90 VGASVPFWAR
+90 VGLSVPFWTR
-100 AIRGI
+100 AVRGV
-105 DALSG
+105 DALAG
-110 RVTFWTGIAIAI
+110 RITFWSGIAIAV

-140 LFLHGHAFGATDPV
+140 LFIHGHAFGATDPV

-163 FTLPVIDAFAAMLW
+163 FTLPVIDSISALLW
-177 GGVVVGFLGALAVV
+177 GGAILGLLGALAVV
-191 GVALM
+191 AVALL

-201 NELDVQLHPAKGMSA
+201 DELDVQLHPAKGMSA
-216 DDALRIGTRHAGV
+216 DDALRIGTLHAGV
-229 ALIGIFIMAAL
+229 ALVGILVLAAL

-245 VYHLATE
+245 VYHLVTE

-269 LIPVLSA
+269 LIPVLTA

-281 LIFAV
+281 LVFAV
-286 ATGALLLRTSRRRP
+286 AVGAILVRRSRRRP

-307 MGGVLGGWL
+307 MGGLLGGWL

-322 TSIPEAVYTATA
+322 TIIPEAVYTATA

-340 QAQAKSIDN
+340 QAQAKSIDD

-358 GLEATATQAT
+358 GLETTGSQA
-368 ATTPSSSPSVVDKPF
+368 SVVDKPF
-383 NTVESPILTTDLGA
+383 NSVVTPTLTGDLAA
-397 DPTTLENIRVQDPT
+397 DPGTLANIRVQDPT

-418 QLDRTRSYQTFDNNV
+418 QVDRTRSYQTFDNNV
-433 TIDRYPNASGQET
+433 TIDRYPNASGQDT
-446 EVMIGVREIAEG
+446 EVMIGVREISEG

-466 NDTFVYT
+466 NNTFVYT

-481 SVNQVGDEG
+481 SVSQVGAEG
-490 EPNILDGK
+490 EPDILDGK
-498 EPLQQVD
+498 EPLQKVD
-505 TTAPPALSFGA
+505 SSAPPALDFGG
-516 TGSGN
+516 TG
-521 TAGNPEIYCGEQ
+521 GNPEVYCGEQ
-533 TTQPVVVNS
+533 TSQPVVVNTNQ
-542 KALEFNYPS
+542 LEFNYPS
-551 TPDAYIHAGPG
+551 TPDAYIHAGTD

-575 ATSIAEFGGL
+575 ATSITEFGGL

-594 SQSEVLMNRTVDQ
+594 SQSMVLMNRTVDQ

-625 ADPQTDD
+625 ADPQTGD

-665 VDARTCA
+665 VNARTCA

-693 GLLHPISQMPSVLVQ
+693 GLLHPISQMPSFLVQ
-708 HLRYPEDL
+708 HLRYPENL

-723 YAQVHVDEEGCG
+723 YAQVHVDAT
-735 VPGGV
+735 
-740 CLPVSNPQVAS
+740 LPVSNPQVAA
-751 DFFSKNDF
+751 DFFAKNDF
-759 YSPSQGLQPDGT
+759 YSASQGLQPDGT

-786 SSAPEFV
+786 NPSPQFV

-809 TNMTAWLAAESDYT
+809 SNMTAWLAAESDYT

-877 VLPFNDDSFLFVRP
+877 VLPFNDESFLFVRP

-920 GTSLSAAIATLY
+920 GTSLSTAIATLY
-932 NVTTLPV
+932 NVTTLPA
-939 GLAPPTTT
+939 GLAPPGTT

-966 TASPSASSPSGAYTS
+966 KASPSVSAPAGGYTP
-981 QELLLITDL
+981 QELAIISDL

-1016 NADITQLDQL
+1016 NSDISQLEL
-1026 LTSGGVPL
+1026 LLAAGGVSL
-1034 PTPTATPAGATPTPS
+1034 PTPSATPAAASPTPS

>member
-1 MSTFNFD
+1 VSTFNFD

-32 ALIVLAVIVVL
+32 ALIVIAVIVVL
-43 VIVALALAQLRVN
+43 VIVVFVLAQLRVN
-56 FLYLSSL
+56 YLYLSSL
-63 GHSNVFW
+63 GHTNVFW

-75 QVVLFLIGLIITGGL
+75 QVVLFLIGLVITGGL

-100 AIRGI
+100 AVRGI
-105 DALSG
+105 DALAG
-110 RVTFWTGIAIAI
+110 RITFWTGIAIAV

-140 LFLHGHAFGATDPV
+140 LFIHGHAFGATDPV

-163 FTLPVIDAFAAMLW
+163 FTLPVIDSFSALLW
-177 GGVVVGFLGALAVV
+177 GGAVIGLLGAIAVV
-191 GVALM
+191 CVALM

-201 NELDVQLHPAKGMSA
+201 DELDVQLHPAKGMSA

-229 ALIGIFIMAAL
+229 ALIGIFIMAGL

-252 SNSQYSFVGP
+252 QNSQYAFVGP

-281 LIFAV
+281 LVFAV
-286 ATGALLLRTSRRRP
+286 AIGAILVRRSRRRP

-307 MGGVLGGWL
+307 MGGLLGGWL
-316 VLAGAL
+316 VVAGAL
-322 TSIPEAVYTATA
+322 TIIPEAVYTATA

-358 GLEATATQAT
+358 GLETTGSQA
-368 ATTPSSSPSVVDKPF
+368 SVVDEPF
-383 NTVESPILTTDLGA
+383 KTVVSPTLTGDLAA
-397 DPTTLENIRVQDPT
+397 DPGTLANIRVQDPT

-418 QLDRTRSYQTFDNNV
+418 QVDRTRSYQTFDNV

-446 EVMIGVREIAEG
+446 EVMIGAREIAEG

-481 SVNQVGDEG
+481 SVSQVGAEG
-490 EPNILDGK
+490 EPDILDGK
-498 EPLQQVD
+498 EPLQQVGS
-505 TTAPPALSFGA
+505 TAPPALSFGA
-516 TGSGN
+516 TGDA

-533 TTQPVVVNS
+533 TSQPVVVNTNQ
-542 KALEFNYPS
+542 LEFNYPS
-551 TPDAYIHAGPG
+551 TPDAYIHAGTG

-575 ATSIAEFGGL
+575 ATSITQFGGL
-585 NLFLSNIPN
+585 NLFLSTLPN
-594 SQSEVLMNRTVDQ
+594 SQSVVLINRTIDQ

-638 AYVETGNFPESD
+638 AYVETGSFPESD

-665 VDARTCA
+665 INARTCA
-672 VTLYAVDMNEP
+672 VTLYAVDMSEP
-683 LTAAWNGIYP
+683 LTAAWSSIYP
-693 GLLHPISQMPSVLVQ
+693 GLLHPISQMPSFLVQ

-723 YAQVHVDEEGCG
+723 YAQVHVDDT
-735 VPGGV
+735 
-740 CLPVSNPQVAS
+740 LPVSNPQVAA
-751 DFFSKNDF
+751 DFFAKNDF
-759 YSPSQGLQPDGT
+759 YTPSQGLQPDGT

-786 SSAPEFV
+786 NPTPQFV
-793 LMQTFSPYQ
+793 LMQAFSPYQ

-809 TNMTAWLAAESDYT
+809 SNMTAWLAAESDYT

-920 GTSLSAAIATLY
+920 GTSLSSAIATLY
-932 NVTTLPV
+932 NVTTLPT
-939 GLAPPTTT
+939 GLAPPGTT
-947 APASPEATPVASP
+947 AAASPEATPVASP

-966 TASPSASSPSGAYTS
+966 TASPSVSPPAGGYTS
-981 QELLLITDL
+981 PELAIISDL

-1016 NADITQLDQL
+1016 NSDISQLEL
-1026 LTSGGVPL
+1026 LLAAGGVSL
-1034 PTPTATPAGATPTPS
+1034 PTPSVTPAAASPTPS